1 MVRMQGDTTAE
12 EVRRLLE
19 FVERTADLVGMLD
32 ADGRVIYMNQAAR
45 KHLGFADP
53 TGLTAANFFSAD
65 LLERYYNEIRS
76 KLLRRGSWSGE
87 VAIQTQAGDALPIWC
102 ELIADVGPGG
112 EIRGMVTHGKPLH
125 SDEAEPHTS
134 RRDQRVGIVEV
145 TLHDLH
151 EARRTFPSF
160 IADGV
165 RRAAARRLTQAVRSS
180 DAVVQV
186 GDITFVV
193 VFDGVRDVAE
203 LMRHAQTLKEV
214 CDREPIVTA
223 AGEVVLNVTIRTAL
237 GEPGDA
243 YQHVLARIDTS
254 PGDAI
259 WDSQGG
265 DDHNENDGST
275 GEALRLAVM
284 RGEIRTH
291 VSPVV
296 DRRGNL
302 AGYEARAQWSHP
314 PIGVLEGKPLY
325 ALADRVPG
333 VRSAMDLRVLREV
346 TAVVATSS
354 GNEPLRIYAPAS
366 RALLDDVYLEQ
377 HIWELADA
385 TGLSAG
391 QIHVSVDYET
401 IEDRHRRIR
410 DVLRSIQD
418 NGYALVVAG
427 IHDEVDL
434 ETLIRDYSPTEIR
447 LSETMFEYPL
457 GEDKRRRIQHCVEAA
472 HERDVCV
479 IASRIDS
486 EAERALA
493 TDFDIDYATGAV
505 YGRSTP
511 TDEIV

>member
-1 MVRMQGDTTAE
+1 MVGMDGDTTAE

-19 FVERTADLVGMLD
+19 FVERTSDLVGMLD
-32 ADGRVIYMNQAAR
+32 ADGRVTYMNQAAR
-45 KHLGFADP
+45 KHLGFADL
-53 TGLTAANFFSAD
+53 TGLTAADFFSAD
-65 LLERYYNEIRS
+65 LFERYYNEIRS
-76 KLLRRGSWSGE
+76 KLLRGGSWSGE

-102 ELIADVGPGG
+102 ELLADVGPGG

-125 SDEAEPHTS
+125 PDEADRHTS
-134 RRDQRVGIVEV
+134 RRDQRVGIIEV
-145 TLHDLH
+145 TLQDLQQ
-151 EARRTFPSF
+151 ARRTFPSF

-180 DAVVQV
+180 DAVVHV
-186 GDITFVV
+186 SDTTFVV

-203 LMRHAQTLKEV
+203 LMRHAQTLKDV
-214 CDREPIVTA
+214 LDREPIITA
-223 AGEVVLNVTIRTAL
+223 AGEVELIVALRTAL
-237 GEPGDA
+237 GEPGDT
-243 YQHVLARIDTS
+243 YQDVLARIDTS
-254 PGDAI
+254 PGAVVRHP
-259 WDSQGG
+259 QGR
-265 DDHNENDGST
+265 DEYNNHDHSAR
-275 GEALRLAVM
+275 EALRLAVM

-296 DRRGNL
+296 DRRGHVV
-302 AGYEARAQWSHP
+302 GYEARARWSHP

-333 VRSAMDLRVLREV
+333 VRSAIDLRVLREV
-346 TAVVATSS
+346 AVVVATSS
-354 GNEPLRIYAPAS
+354 GNEPLRIYTPAS

-401 IEDRHRRIR
+401 IEDRHPRIR

-427 IHDEVDL
+427 IHDDVDL
-434 ETLIRDYSPTEIR
+434 ETLIRDYRPTDIR
-447 LSETMFEYPL
+447 LTRATFEYPL
-457 GEDKRRRIQHCVEAA
+457 GSDRRHRIQHLVAAA
-472 HERDVCV
+472 HERDVRV
-479 IASRIDS
+479 IASSIDS
-486 EAERALA
+486 DAERVLA
-493 TDFDIDYATGAV
+493 IDLDIDYSTGAV
-505 YGRSTP
+505 YGQSTP